1 MSERPHKKLKIWTK
15 IIAFIED
22 IYSITA
28 RYPKEEIYGLMSQM
42 RRSAVSIASN
52 LAEGF
57 ARKGISEKIQF
68 CYISRSSLSEID
80 AQLEISLRL
89 KFIEN
94 KEYQDLQK
102 KLDEISRM
110 LNGLI
115 NSYD

>member
-22 IYSITA
+22 IYSITT
-28 RYPKEEIYGLMSQM
+28 RYPQEEIYGLTSQM
-42 RRSAVSIASN
+42 RRSAVSVASN
-52 LAEGF
+52 IAEGF
-57 ARKGISEKIQF
+57 ARRNSNEKIQF

-89 KFIEN
+89 KFIDN
-94 KEYQDLQK
+94 KEHENLQE

-115 NSYD
+115 NSI